1 VLTTETTQAAV
12 MFLISIGTLAANE
25 LKERWTLMRKKK
37 NGTLDLTDQDQSEND
52 VATAVNELLAG
63 RTEIEVKRT
72 LELVQRR
79 RKLIFD
85 AQREKLFAEEEFN
98 EGRIN
103 SSQLQLIRERCD
115 QQIRDKFQEIE
126 SDLKG
131 LGLQIEK
138 PR

>member
-1 VLTTETTQAAV
+1 MLTTETTQAAV